1 MKRIISC
8 CFVLLFCFSSLFS
21 QTNKYI
27 SAKDDKIIDLD
38 GNPILLKGIN
48 LGNWFVP
55 EGYFIKLKDVS
66 SPTRIYT
73 LFNTLIGPA
82 EAKSFWKEYR
92 KNFITYE
99 DIKLV
104 KSLGFNSIRLPFHY
118 ALFYNTFNDKLEGDG
133 YELLNNLIQWCKKEN
148 LYVLLDMHCAPGGQT
163 GDNIDDSYGYPFLF
177 ESEDDQL
184 TTIKVWTKLA
194 QIYANEP
201 IILGYDLLNEPI
213 AHYFDK
219 EKLNPK
225 LEPFF
230 KRLTAEI
237 RKYDVNHLIFIAGA
251 QWNTNFTVFGPPFD
265 NKSVYTFH
273 KYWSATTKD
282 VIQEYLDYST
292 KYNVPIYL
300 GESGENTNEWIN
312 SFRILLEENN
322 IGWCFWPYKKMDS
335 ESCVLS
341 ITKTT
346 EFDSI
351 ITFANSNYV
360 SYKDIRE
367 KKPSDNIVKK
377 ALQDYLENM
386 LTKNCKLNN
395 EYLKALGLKK

>member
-1 MKRIISC
+1 MKKIISC
-8 CFVLLFCFSSLFS
+8 LFLILFSCSLLFA
-21 QTNKYI
+21 QDNKYI
-27 SAKDDKIIDLD
+27 STKDDKIIDLN

-48 LGNWFVP
+48 LGNWLVP
-55 EGYFIKLKDVS
+55 EGYFIKFKDVS

-82 EAKSFWKEYR
+82 EAKIFWKEFR

-99 DIKLV
+99 DIKTI

-118 ALFYNTFNDKLEGDG
+118 ALFYNSLNEKLEGDG
-133 YELLNNLIQWCKKEN
+133 YEILDNLIQWCKKEN

-230 KRLTAEI
+230 KRLTAEM
-237 RKYDVNHLIFIAGA
+237 RKYDENHLIFIAGA

-265 NKSVYTFH
+265 EKSVYTFH

-312 SFRILLEENN
+312 NFRILLEENN

-335 ESCVLS
+335 ESCVMS

-351 ITFANSNYV
+351 ITFANSNYF
-360 SYKDIRE
+360 SFKDIRE
-367 KKPSDNIVKK
+367 KTPSNTIVKK
-377 ALQDYLENM
+377 ALKDYLENM
-386 LTKNCKLNN
+386 LTKNCKLNS
-395 EYLKALGLKK
+395 EYLQALGLKK